1 MDAAYHPA
9 QTQPTVVV
17 VPQSQPKPP
26 DNLILSVFSCLLF
39 NMFCLGTAAL
49 CCACK
54 SRDAANANDMETAK
68 SKGQLAFRLSIA
80 GIVCTVIVAIVTV
93 ALYFIFVYV
102 VYASSK
108 NAMADLEKTFGN
120 ILDELH
126 KNQDG

>member
-26 DNLILSVFSCLLF
+26 DNLILSLISCLLF

-68 SKGQLAFRLSIA
+68 SKGKLAFGLSIA
-80 GIVCTVIVAIVTV
+80 GIVCTILIGIVIV
-93 ALYFIFVYV
+93 ALYFALFYV
-102 VYASSK
+102 GYSASRGIL
-108 NAMADLEKTFGN
+108 ADLEKNLSDHGFKF
-120 ILDELH
+120 D
-126 KNQDG
+126 QDG

>member
-26 DNLILSVFSCLLF
+26 DNLILSVISCLVF

-54 SRDAANANDMETAK
+54 SRDAANANDMETAR
-68 SKGQLAFRLSIA
+68 SKGKLAFGLSVA
-80 GIVCTVIVAIVTV
+80 SIVCTIIVAIVIV
-93 ALYFIFVYV
+93 ALYFALFYV
-102 VYASSK
+102 GYSASKSLL
-108 NAMADLEKTFGN
+108 ADLEKNFGDLN
-120 ILDELH
+120 IKLE
-126 KNQDG
+126 QDG